1 MAKASDNLFP
11 YVHLV
16 PAVAPASPAAGAQ
29 RLFLDSADSNKL
41 KRKDSTGTVTAVEG
55 SGGGGAPAAHAS
67 THAAAGTD
75 PVSLDDSQVAP
86 LAPNDQTGTTYTFVL
101 ADGRKL
107 VTASNAAAQTYTVPP
122 NSSVAYPLGT
132 VLSIVQ
138 KGAGQVTLAQ
148 GAGVTLQSA
157 HGLKTSV
164 QWAVVSLT
172 KILTDTWVVSGDTTT

>member
-1 MAKASDNLFP
+1 MSLFIDHILAP
-11 YVHLV
+11 GTHGARPAGSSV
-16 PAVAPASPAAGAQ
+16 PAGTLYPCTTDNAIERWDGSAWATWGA
-29 RLFLDSADSNKL
+29 LS
-41 KRKDSTGTVTAVEG
+41 
-55 SGGGGAPAAHAS
+55 GGGAPAAHAS

-107 VTASNAAAQTYTVPP
+107 VTASNAAGQTFTVPP

-138 KGAGQVTLAQ
+138 KGAGQVTLAA
-148 GAGVTLQSA
+148 GAGVTLSSA
-157 HGLKTSV
+157 HGLKTSAQYATV
-164 QWAVVSLT
+164 ALT